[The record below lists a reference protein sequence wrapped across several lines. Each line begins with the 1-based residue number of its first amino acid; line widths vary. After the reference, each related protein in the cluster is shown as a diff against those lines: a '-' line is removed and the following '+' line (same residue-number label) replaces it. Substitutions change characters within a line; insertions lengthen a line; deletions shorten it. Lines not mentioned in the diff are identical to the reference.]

1 MGLGY
6 DDSIDFIRTPKEIRE
21 YITPEDRVTRDLI
34 ASLPYRSLWRSLLD
48 PNGHLI
54 VIGFCGVMYP
64 VMVFEKPRIWN
75 KLGGSVFCYNIVDVD
90 KYMKEVCNKR
100 ELDRYE
106 NNKGHG
112 YRNSAKRM
120 FEEFAA
126 LPVNLEPFI
135 VNRSPIV
142 VFFEHRDIAATWNQR
157 LRDYEFQRVISPY
170 EAWQKIEMFLA
181 NLATPE
187 KPIPPQSDIQKV
199 ESHGFDK
206 KMSFRK
212 GKDVR

>member
-6 DDSIDFIRTPKEIRE
+6 DDSIDFIRTPREVRE
-21 YITPEDRVTRDLI
+21 YITPEDRVTRDLV

-54 VIGFCGVMYP
+54 VIGFCGAMHP
-64 VMVFEKPRIWN
+64 ALVFKGKGAN
-75 KLGGSVFCYNIVDVD
+75 YDKKTFCYSLADVD
-90 KYMKEVCNKR
+90 KHMKEAYNKR
-100 ELDRYE
+100 ELDLYE
-106 NNKGHG
+106 NNKGYG
-112 YRNSAKRM
+112 YRNSAKRI
-120 FEEFAA
+120 FEEYAA

-142 VFFEHRDIAATWNQR
+142 VFFEDRDIKATWNQR

-212 GKDVR
+212 GKDK